1 MIFFQEVFMT
11 LEQAVTEILTNF
23 AVDDYFDSHTVI
35 NALLAKPEY
44 HLAYL
49 RGYSPNSSVAQ
60 YHGNIA
66 RIICASNVAK
76 PIGQARTHTIYG
88 DLSDNM
94 LWKII

>member
-1 MIFFQEVFMT
+1 MSIFGGFMT
-11 LEQAVTEILTNF
+11 LEQCVAEIMENF
-23 AVDDYFDSHTVI
+23 AAGDYFDSHTEI
-35 NALLAKPEY
+35 DALLAKPEY

-66 RIICASNVAK
+66 KIIDTNNMAR
-76 PIGQARTHTIYG
+76 PIGKAKTRAIYG

-94 LWKII
+94 LWQKT

>member
-1 MIFFQEVFMT
+1 MT

-23 AVDDYFDSHTVI
+23 MAGDYFDSHTVI
-35 NALLAKPEY
+35 DALLAKPKY

-49 RGYSPNSSVAQ
+49 QGYSPNSSVAQ

-66 RIICASNVAK
+66 KIIGAKNVARQ
-76 PIGQARTHTIYG
+76 IGNAKTHTIYG

-94 LWKII
+94 LWQKT